1 MYNLISYF
9 SYKKKLKN
17 KYHYIWY
24 IIKIIELLNHVRFN
38 LNWDWIEKPNLSII
52 QILKMIIQIHL
63 NFELGQTNYLS
74 YTLTNNKSLNVMI
87 EFVNEMNV
95 RVNQIEFHIT
105 RVFLP
110 HVFKNSL
117 LNIINDKIIIF

>member
-1 MYNLISYF
+1 
-9 SYKKKLKN
+9 
-17 KYHYIWY
+17 
-24 IIKIIELLNHVRFN
+24 
-38 LNWDWIEKPNLSII
+38 
-52 QILKMIIQIHL
+52 MIVQIHL

-95 RVNQIEFHIT
+95 RVNQMEFHIT